1 MTKTRQVSIAIAAAA
16 LLMAQS
22 ASATNGYFTH
32 GIGTKNKGLAGAGT
46 ASPQETISAAS
57 NSAAAVMVEGKFAM
71 GLSVFSPRRSY
82 QSGPSLANG
91 NGGAFTIGPN
101 DLDSGREYFP
111 IPYIGKAWRLDDNS
125 AIAVN
130 FYGRGGMNT
139 EWNGGT
145 ASLDPDGPG
154 PAPVMTLP
162 GTYGAGTAG
171 VNLSQAFLDVAYAVN
186 KGNLNIGVTGVIAM
200 QAFKAKGLGTFAGF
214 ARTFAA
220 SGGTVIPTNLTD
232 NGTDF
237 SYGWGLKVGAIYS
250 VNEQLNVGASYQS
263 KTFMSEFDKY
273 ADLFADS
280 GSFDIPP
287 SLSLSAS
294 YSATS
299 TVSLHFD
306 FERTLYSDIDA
317 LANPIQNLF
326 GCPTAGAGGTDL
338 ESCLGGVNSAGF
350 KWDDVDVYKFGIEWI
365 ASANTTLR
373 AGYSTAKQPIGND
386 QILFNILAPGVVE
399 QHFTAGATRLLSNG
413 NELSVSVMYAPS
425 NTVGGTNTFDPTQQI
440 EIEMH
445 QFELEIGYS
454 F

>member
-57 NSAAAVMVEGKFAM
+57 NSAAAVMVEGKLAM
-71 GLSVFSPRRSY
+71 GLSVFSPKRSY

-139 EWNGGT
+139 QWNGGT

-171 VNLSQAFLDVAYAVN
+171 VNLSQAFLDVAYALN
-186 KGNLNIGVTGVIAM
+186 KGNLNIGVTGVLAM
-200 QAFKAKGLGTFAGF
+200 QAFKAEGLGTFAGF
-214 ARTFAA
+214 TRTFAA
-220 SGGTVIPTNLTD
+220 SGGTVMPTNLTD

-287 SLSLSAS
+287 SLRLSAS
-294 YSATS
+294 YSATPA
-299 TVSLHFD
+299 VSLHFD

-326 GCPTAGAGGTDL
+326 GCPTTGAGGTDL

-350 KWDDVDVYKFGIEWI
+350 RWDDVDVYKFGIEWT

-373 AGYSTAKQPIGND
+373 VGYSTAKQPIGNE

-425 NTVGGTNTFDPTQQI
+425 NTVSGTNTFDPTQQI
-440 EIEMH
+440 TIEMH